1 VNVHVNGTDIQG
13 SPVEIIVTEDKPA
26 PVVEEKKPEPVVEKP
41 EPVVAIPKQESTLL
55 TPRDDAPAFPRLLR
69 ISGKGQNVAVSL
81 VPLSGAS
88 LNSAEVFILD
98 LEHKVFQ
105 WNGASSGIFLKNKA
119 STLIRAIDDERASKV
134 EIHVHNEGKLFRAH

>member
-1 VNVHVNGTDIQG
+1 MNVHVNGADIQG
-13 SPVEIIVTEDKPA
+13 SPVEITVTEDKPA
-26 PVVEEKKPEPVVEKP
+26 PVVEEKKPEPVVE
-41 EPVVAIPKQESTLL
+41 VPKQESTLL
-55 TPRDDAPAFPRLLR
+55 TPREDAPAFPRLLR

-88 LNSAEVFILD
+88 LNSSEVFILD

-105 WNGASSGIFLKNKA
+105 WNGATAGIFLKNKA

-134 EIHVHNEGKLFRAH
+134 EIHVHTEGKH